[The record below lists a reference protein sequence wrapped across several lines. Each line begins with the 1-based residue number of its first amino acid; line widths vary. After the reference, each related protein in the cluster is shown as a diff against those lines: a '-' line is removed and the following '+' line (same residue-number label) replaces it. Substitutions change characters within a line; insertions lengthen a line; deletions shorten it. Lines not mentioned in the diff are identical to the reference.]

1 VLEVKVPELTDRG
14 SAEELLHALLHH
26 GYVIGAYFF
35 SFAML
40 GLFWVWHHRLAE
52 QVREIDLPLLVCALS
67 FLALVCFFPF
77 ASALLGRYTSNLAAL
92 LVYVPVIGL
101 ILLLQTLFFWLA
113 MRRGLVVENFPPAKA
128 HKTHQHNLMG
138 MAIFCFACT
147 PTLMRLNVFAP
158 VIGIA
163 LVEERGGFEPPRR
176 YRPPDFESGT
186 FNHSATSPNLVRAE
200 PSIIARLFEPQP
212 RSVSTSPG

>member
-1 VLEVKVPELTDRG
+1 MSSFRIHRARLETLVDGVFAIAMTILVLEVKVPELTDRR

-26 GYVIGAYFF
+26 GYVIGAYFV

-52 QVREIDLPLLVCALS
+52 QVRDIDLPVLVCALS

-77 ASALLGRYTSNLAAL
+77 ASALLGRYPTNLAAL

-113 MRRGLVVENFPPAKA
+113 MRRGLVAEQCSPAKA
-128 HKTHQHNLMG
+128 RATHQRNLMG
-138 MAIFCFACT
+138 LAVFCFACI
-147 PTLMRLNVFAP
+147 PTLMRLDVFAP
-158 VIGIA
+158 
-163 LVEERGGFEPPRR
+163 LVGVVLGLLLLWRARR
-176 YRPPDFESGT
+176 RIPE
-186 FNHSATSPNLVRAE
+186 A
-200 PSIIARLFEPQP
+200 
-212 RSVSTSPG
+212 

>member
-1 VLEVKVPELTDRG
+1 MSGSFRIHRARLETLVDGVFAIAMTILVLEVKVPELTDRG

-163 LVEERGGFEPPRR
+163 LGALLMWRAKRR
-176 YRPPDFESGT
+176 LP
-186 FNHSATSPNLVRAE
+186 AV
-200 PSIIARLFEPQP
+200 
-212 RSVSTSPG
+212 